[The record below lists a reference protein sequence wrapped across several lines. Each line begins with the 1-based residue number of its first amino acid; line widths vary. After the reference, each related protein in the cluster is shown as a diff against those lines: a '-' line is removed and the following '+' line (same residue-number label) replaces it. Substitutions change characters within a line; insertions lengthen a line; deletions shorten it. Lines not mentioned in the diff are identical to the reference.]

1 MARGR
6 GRAKRGKPA
15 NQGSRPSSPPQPCA
29 QNVEDN
35 SDSDEM
41 LAQVL
46 RLSQQEYEKSEIL
59 RKKEKEDLQRAMN
72 ERLKNISSLNFS
84 TLVFNPELLNLKIHP
99 GLFNHNLIKLR
110 V

>member
-1 MARGR
+1 MARGRGR

-35 SDSDEM
+35 SGSDEM

-46 RLSQQEYEKSEIL
+46 RLSQQECENSEILRNKENEDFQRAMNESQQECEKSEIL
-59 RKKEKEDLQRAMN
+59 TKKENEDLERAMN
-72 ERLKNISSLNFS
+72 ERL
-84 TLVFNPELLNLKIHP
+84 
-99 GLFNHNLIKLR
+99 
-110 V
+110 

>member
-1 MARGR
+1 
-6 GRAKRGKPA
+6 
-15 NQGSRPSSPPQPCA
+15 
-29 QNVEDN
+29 
-35 SDSDEM
+35 M

-99 GLFNHNLIKLR
+99 GLLNRNLIKPRGLKSSGIKPGE
-110 V
+110 